1 MTFKLDFCLAAFL
14 AAVVVALPNELLG
27 GVDFVSKMAV
37 ATVIATWSFLL
48 ATNGLS
54 ATFKRYLKVSVISA
68 FLFYLISFNVYGL
81 SFLLGLNEYDY
92 EFRAL
97 LSFILM
103 LQITLGLVAVI
114 VKFLVIKMKSEVS
127 NGVQL

>member
-1 MTFKLDFCLAAFL
+1 MTFKLDFCLAVFL

-27 GVDFVSKMAV
+27 GVDFLSKMAV
-37 ATVIATWSFLL
+37 STVISTWSFLL

-54 ATFKRYLKVSVISA
+54 ANLKRYLKVSMVST
-68 FLFYLISFNVYGL
+68 FLFYLLSFNVYGL

-92 EFRAL
+92 ESRAL

-114 VKFLVIKMKSEVS
+114 VRFLVMKIKSGA
-127 NGVQL
+127 N

>member
-1 MTFKLDFCLAAFL
+1 MTFKLDFCLAVFL

-27 GVDFVSKMAV
+27 GVDFLRKMAIS
-37 ATVIATWSFLL
+37 TVISTWSFLL

-54 ATFKRYLKVSVISA
+54 ANLKRYLKVSMVST
-68 FLFYLISFNVYGL
+68 FLFYLLSFNVYGL

-92 EFRAL
+92 ESRAL

-114 VKFLVIKMKSEVS
+114 VRFLVMKIKSGA
-127 NGVQL
+127 N

>member
-1 MTFKLDFCLAAFL
+1 MTFKLDFCLAVFL

-27 GVDFVSKMAV
+27 GVDFVSKMV
-37 ATVIATWSFLL
+37 VSTVIATWSFLL

-54 ATFKRYLKVSVISA
+54 SNLKRYLKVSVVSA

-81 SFLLGLNEYDY
+81 SFLLGLGGEYDD
-92 EFRAL
+92 ESRTL

-103 LQITLGLVAVI
+103 LQITLGLVTVI
-114 VKFLVIKMKSEVS
+114 VRFLVTKMKSGA
-127 NGVQL
+127 N